1 MRVSD
6 RHAVA
11 VLLVHHLRKMTS
23 DDIMDTINGTFGL
36 SGAAD
41 SLMALARK
49 TDQTDAVLHVT
60 GRDVE
65 TTE

>member
-1 MRVSD
+1 
-6 RHAVA
+6 
-11 VLLVHHLRKMTS
+11 MTS